1 MLIAQQLEYPSE
13 IREIREAVGQ
23 FIEAEVKPRHK
34 ALSHLADDAS
44 TRYDSTGR
52 YVQPIR
58 DAIREIRMASAKAGF
73 YAMCAPREIGGEG
86 LGYLAW
92 YGVWSKVAEQT
103 AGPYWMG
110 DSMIAHWASGP
121 SPVVTQLSDSCRA
134 EILPALL
141 SGEKTMCFGMSEPD
155 AGSDAMMM
163 KTRAT
168 RVDGGWRIQGSK
180 IWTSYSPYAS
190 YCILFAVTNPELAKA
205 RKGGISCFLVP
216 TDSPGFEVQR
226 IIKMWG
232 QSGGNEAVLLF
243 NDVFVPEQN
252 LVGELDKGFSVAML
266 GVNLGRVYNSAR
278 AIATASKALREAFEY
293 TRQRQTF
300 GRPLSEYQGLTF
312 PLTESVMD
320 IQCAHLFALHTCH
333 LLDQGHRLNSQLAIM
348 KHQATRSAYV
358 ALDRTMQTFGAIGM
372 TNEMHYSE
380 MFLRLRMVNIADGS
394 NEILKRTVSKSILS
408 GEFEI

>member
-1 MLIAQQLEYPSE
+1 MLIAQQLDYPAE
-13 IREIREAVGQ
+13 IREIRQAVGQ
-23 FIEAEVKPRHK
+23 FIEAEVKPRHA
-34 ALSHLADDAS
+34 ALAHLADDPS
-44 TRYDSTGR
+44 TRYDATGR

-73 YAMCAPREIGGEG
+73 YAMCAPKEIGGEG

-92 YGVWSKVAEQT
+92 YGVWARVAEET
-103 AGPYWMG
+103 AAGYWMG
-110 DSMIAHWASGP
+110 DAMIAHWASGP
-121 SPVVTQLSDSCRA
+121 SPVVTQLSAHCRDA
-134 EILPALL
+134 ILPALL

-168 RVDGGWRIQGSK
+168 RVAGGWRIQGSK

-190 YCILFAVTNPELAKA
+190 YCILFAVTDPERAKA

-216 TDSPGFEVQR
+216 TDSAGFEVQR

-243 NDVFVPEQN
+243 NDVFVPEEN
-252 LVGELDKGFSVAML
+252 LVGELDKGFRVAML

-278 AIATASKALREAFEY
+278 AIAVASRGLREAFDY

-300 GRPLSEYQGLTF
+300 GRPISEYQGVTF

-320 IQCAHLFALHTCH
+320 IQCAHLYALNTCH
-333 LLDQGHRLNSQLAIM
+333 LLDQGHRLTTELAIM
-348 KHQATRSAYV
+348 KHQATRAGYI
-358 ALDRTMQTFGAIGM
+358 AMDRTMQAFGAIGM

-380 MFLRLRMVNIADGS
+380 NFLRLRMVNIADGS
-394 NEILKRTVSKSILS
+394 NEILKRTVSNNILS
-408 GEFEI
+408 DSFEI